1 MPESTG
7 IKLFTLPCAGSSAAM
22 LYRSWMGAIDSVEV
36 IPLELPGR
44 GRRFNE
50 DLLSSIP
57 QMVDDL
63 ERQIQ
68 AYLRPGEEYVLFGH
82 SMGSLLAYELG
93 LRLSVQQL
101 YRLSHVFVSAMNPP
115 HIRRAE
121 PLHLKSEDELIEEIM
136 VMGGTPE
143 SFFTENETR
152 SLFLP
157 IFYADFHAVE
167 TYTVNFPVRKL
178 PCSITVLTG
187 QQDVLTSSDMKE
199 WERYTEVL
207 MSCVFFQGGH
217 FYLTDEEQ
225 AVHRLITDTL
235 SRDRQLTNSDMTY

>member
-1 MPESTG
+1 MESANF
-7 IKLFTLPCAGSSAAM
+7 KLFTLPCAGSSAAM
-22 LYRSWMGAIDSVEV
+22 LYRSWIHSIDSIEV

-50 DLLSSIP
+50 NLLYSIP
-57 QMVDDL
+57 EMVDDL
-63 ERQIQ
+63 EMQLN
-68 AYLRPGEEYVLFGH
+68 ALLYPGEEYVLFGH

-93 LRLSVQQL
+93 LRMSFKNL
-101 YRLSHVFVSAMNPP
+101 YKLSHVFVSAMNPP

-121 PLHLKSEDELIEEIM
+121 PLHLKTEDEMIEEIM

-143 SFFTENETR
+143 SFFAENETR

-157 IFYADFHAVE
+157 VFYADFHAVE
-167 TYTVNFPVRKL
+167 TYTVNFPVQKL
-178 PCSITVLTG
+178 KCGITVLTG
-187 QQDVLTSSDMKE
+187 QRDVITSSDIKG
-199 WERYTEVL
+199 WERYTEAL

-225 AVHRLITDTL
+225 AVHQLISDTL
-235 SRDRQLTNSDMTY
+235 RRDRQLTNPT